1 MNWDSQS
8 ESSLIKNDAQKNSD
22 IMKKQLEE
30 KALKTPENMCPLF
43 FYSREEALYFS
54 INEQRSFGS

>member
-43 FYSREEALYFS
+43 LYSRGEALYFS
-54 INEQRSFGS
+54 INEQ